1 MTDYHITFNF
11 SNGRSID
18 VLAVGGS
25 AVGKNLPCE
34 KIGDA
39 NAGSPDSFVVDAGMG
54 AWVITDVF
62 FGCKTGAVE
71 LIRAGNNTGVVF
83 RAAQC
88 QADQAGRQKFA
99 LKLTP
104 GIQYRIKVVSAIP
117 A

>member
-18 VLAVGGS
+18 VLAAGGS
-25 AVGKNLPCE
+25 TVGKNLPCE
-34 KIGDA
+34 KVGEA
-39 NAGSPDSFVVDAGMG
+39 NSGSPDSFTVDGNIK
-54 AWVITDVF
+54 WVLTDVF

-71 LIRAGNNTGVVF
+71 LIRDGNNTGVVF
-83 RAAQC
+83 RAGQC

-99 LKLTP
+99 LQFSP
-104 GIQYRIKVVSAIP
+104 GVTYRIKVVSAIP